1 MTKLLATLA
10 ARCDGLAMLALA
22 GFMGWL
28 ATAGNY
34 WMYLNPKFKPVT
46 LAAAVVLAVLAVPLW
61 RLVRHSRRRGSGP
74 GSGPDVADSAV

>member
-1 MTKLLATLA
+1 MTKLLAALA

-28 ATAGNY
+28 ATLGNY

-46 LAAAVVLAVLAVPLW
+46 LCAAIVLAVATLNLW
-61 RLVRHSRRRGSGP
+61 IVLRAQPRLFMSGP
-74 GSGPDVADSAV
+74 RSMGL